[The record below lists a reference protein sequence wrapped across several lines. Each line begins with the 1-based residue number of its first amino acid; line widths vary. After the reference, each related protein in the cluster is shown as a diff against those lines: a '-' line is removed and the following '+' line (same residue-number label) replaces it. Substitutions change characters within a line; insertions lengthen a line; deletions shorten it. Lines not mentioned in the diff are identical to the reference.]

1 MDMAQGQ
8 YSEQIEALL
17 EGRSEVTAKDFFAA
31 MPGIP
36 AQTVYSRIRSLE
48 RAGRIYAGGHGVYRV
63 GSKMKYKVLPT
74 PWMIEVNEYLIREC
88 VGVGHCV
95 SERNGNLYVEVSR
108 IHVQRVLEALKAG
121 NMKAADSKSAA
132 RIDGLTGYVIVG
144 QMVSEAPC
152 LDDEYVPVPS
162 LEKSLVDSIAE
173 GKCSYEEVQK
183 QFQRAFE
190 VYEINTS
197 TLLRYAS
204 RRGVRSR
211 ASAHIAS
218 LNHERIEMIGKIQ
231 KFFETQPV
239 ERAWLFGSF
248 SRQEERPDSDI
259 DLLVDFV
266 PESDVSLMDHVRMS
280 YGLQDCLRREVD
292 LVTNGTLLPFAIT
305 TANNDKYQIY
315 ERTYQRPG
323 TA

>member
-1 MDMAQGQ
+1 MAQGQ

-152 LDDEYVPVPS
+152 LDDEYVRVPS

-190 VYEINTS
+190 VYEMNTS

-211 ASAHIAS
+211 ASEHIAS
-218 LNHERIEMIGKIQ
+218 LNQERIEMIGKIQ

-259 DLLVDFV
+259 DLLVDYRNTQNL
-266 PESDVSLMDHVRMS
+266 SLLDISRIMIN
-280 YGLQDCLRREVD
+280 LQAIVERDVD
-292 LVTNGTLLPFAIT
+292 LVENGYLKSFAELSV
-305 TANNDKYQIY
+305 NNDKYIIY
-315 ERTYQRPG
+315 EKSYQRSR